1 MTAELL
7 VETDAIIERASES
20 ETAVYLYSPFHLF
33 CISIRK
39 NWLNFCGAPVPD
51 TVSGSLSIFLTIA
64 DWGILGDLLAYL
76 MQLPA
81 DFYESWRIAK

>member
-39 NWLNFCGAPVPD
+39 NWLTFCGAPVPD
-51 TVSGSLSIFLTIA
+51 TVSGSLFHIPYYC
-64 DWGILGDLLAYL
+64 GLGDFRRFISISHAVTG
-76 MQLPA
+76 
-81 DFYESWRIAK
+81 